1 MKSKS
6 AEYDEKIE
14 DYFGSDAHNNKK
26 SFQYIFDEL
35 LKIYKAI

>member
-1 MKSKS
+1 MHKQLK
-6 AEYDEKIE
+6 KIE
-14 DYFGSDAHNNKK
+14 DYFGSDSHNNKK